1 MLTAYFN
8 LLFISEFKGMEDIAD
23 FFRTPVEDVCPMFSR
38 AVRALAEGGGSYGFH
53 QYFLVSKYIS
63 TFMNKTGFPKFPLKA
78 MTEENMSR
86 FFQVGTDTKKLFRL
100 NEIRGK
106 YNYNLII
113 ISKAS

>member
-1 MLTAYFN
+1 MLS
-8 LLFISEFKGMEDIAD
+8 ISEFKGMEDIAD

-86 FFQVGTDTKKLFRL
+86 FFQVGP
-100 NEIRGK
+100 NH
-106 YNYNLII
+106 
-113 ISKAS
+113 